1 MGWATVLLT
10 FAIVLPG
17 ALAQNSGAAQPGEVR
32 IHSAPYHPP
41 APTISV
47 QTNLVE
53 LGVTVRDRKG
63 APVGGFHAPD
73 FRVLDNLKPQNI
85 TFFSEQRTDQAAT
98 TPTAIPAPNESPS
111 TAQPANPPT
120 APPRFIA
127 LFFDDTHSGMAGF
140 ERSRHAAEKLIQD
153 GLHPGD
159 RVGIFTGSGATTL
172 DFTADASVLLT
183 TLAGMKRRPDTTATR
198 GYGSCPTLTAYQAFV
213 IAKHIDAS
221 AKALAISEVFECE
234 PGIPYYVAAIEAQD
248 AADSLWDTLRGEPSQ
263 VIEVLTLVARRL
275 AAEPGTRVLL
285 MVSPGFLSEG
295 MDLKFATLVDTCLR
309 NRIVMNTLDDEGLLA
324 GDSPESLGVFNG
336 PRTNWAQKT
345 LPQRNM
351 IVQTFLADAAASTGG
366 QFIHNNNDLTAAL
379 LALAAVPD
387 ISYLLGFS
395 PADPPDG
402 AYHKLKVTT
411 TKAGK
416 FDLSAR
422 PGYFATPP
430 SGPAEK
436 PPETTEQRFDRVVA
450 STESLDEIHAT
461 IQVQAIADEEKE
473 DRFHIQVD
481 IALDAKSLTFTDL
494 NGASVQQLTFVTVL
508 EDAKGN
514 YLEGKQAVMDLN
526 LTSETRADL
535 EANGIKAATS
545 FVVPTGSYRIREV
558 IREAVQNRLAALSTP
573 VFAR

>member
-1 MGWATVLLT
+1 MGWAAVLLS

-17 ALAQNSGAAQPGEVR
+17 ALAQTSGATQPQEVR
-32 IHSAPYHPP
+32 IRSAPYHPP

-53 LGVTVRDRKG
+53 AGVTVRDRKG
-63 APVGGFHAPD
+63 TPVGGFHAPD
-73 FRVLDNLKPQNI
+73 FQIFDNLKPQSI
-85 TFFSEQRTDQAAT
+85 TFFSEQRTEPDVT
-98 TPTAIPAPNESPS
+98 TPAAIPAPNEPSS

-127 LFFDDTHSGMAGF
+127 LFFDDTHSGIAGF

-172 DFTADASVLLT
+172 DFTTDTGALLSA
-183 TLAGMKRRPDTTATR
+183 LAGMKRRPDTTAIR
-198 GYGSCPTLTAYQAFV
+198 GYGACPTLTAYQAFV

-221 AKALAISEVFECE
+221 AKRLAISEVFECE
-234 PGIPYYVAAIEAQD
+234 PGIPYYVAAIQAQD
-248 AADSLWDTLRGEPSQ
+248 AADSLWDVLRSEPSK

-285 MVSPGFLSEG
+285 MVSPGFISEG
-295 MDLKFATLVDTCLR
+295 MDRQFATLVDMCLR

-336 PRTNWAQKT
+336 PRTNWAQSS

-366 QFIHNNNDLTAAL
+366 QFIHNNNDLTASL
-379 LALAAVPD
+379 LSLAAVPD
-387 ISYLLGFS
+387 VSYLLGFS
-395 PADPPDG
+395 PTDPPDG

-416 FDLSAR
+416 YDVSAR

-430 SGPAEK
+430 SSPVEK
-436 PPETTEQRFDRVVA
+436 PPETAQQRFDRVVA

-461 IQVQAIADEEKE
+461 VQVQAVADEDKE

-481 IALDAKSLTFTDL
+481 IALDAKSLPFTDV

-508 EDAKGN
+508 EDAQGN
-514 YLEGKQAVMDLN
+514 YLEGKQAVMDMN
-526 LTSETRADL
+526 LTSETRSDL
-535 EANGIKAATS
+535 DAKGIKAATS

-573 VFAR
+573 VEAR